1 MIDEITGKL
10 TKYFNK
16 HEEILF
22 AILFGS
28 IAKGISNNMSDVDIA
43 VMVDPNFNEPFP
55 FGYQAE
61 LTTDL
66 INILG
71 RNEVDVII
79 LNEAPVALKYEVLRY
94 GKFIFVKDEHAR
106 IKFQVDTINQYED
119 YKVLYR
125 IHEKIMRDRWK
136 KLAIM
141 LNESRS
147 NANNHC
153 SKNQ

>member
-1 MIDEITGKL
+1 MIDEIAEKL
-10 TKYFNK
+10 TKYFNE

-28 IAKGISNNMSDVDIA
+28 IAKGKSNKMSDIDIA
-43 VMVDPNFNEPFP
+43 VMVEPNFNKPFP

-66 INILG
+66 IGVLG
-71 RNEVDVII
+71 RNDVDVII
-79 LNEAPVALKYEVLRY
+79 LNEAPIVLKHEVLRY

-125 IHEKIMRDRWK
+125 IHEKTMRDRWK
-136 KLAIM
+136 KFAFL
-141 LNESRS
+141 LNENKS
-147 NANNHC
+147 NANNYNP
-153 SKNQ
+153 KTQ